1 MNIKNLYSTSC
12 YKFIS
17 ATSGN
22 KSLSTNMILLS
33 QKSKK
38 KTTFFFGRRPAAEK
52 SKTFNLV
59 REVGILFFSPKFC
72 YCMEEKT
79 ICDKMV

>member
-33 QKSKK
+33 QKSKNQL
-38 KTTFFFGRRPAAEK
+38 FFFGRRPKNPKLSIWFEK
-52 SKTFNLV
+52 S
-59 REVGILFFSPKFC
+59 ESFFSLKFR
-72 YCMEEKT
+72 YCMEKKC